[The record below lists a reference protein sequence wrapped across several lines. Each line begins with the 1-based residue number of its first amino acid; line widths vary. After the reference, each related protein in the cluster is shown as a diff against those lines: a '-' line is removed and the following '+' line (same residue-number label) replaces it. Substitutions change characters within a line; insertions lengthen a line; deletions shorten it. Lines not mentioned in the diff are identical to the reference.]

1 MNKTGVL
8 VVKGSNY
15 SISSDENKQQIL
27 LFSEFEAYDNFRK
40 AACGACARHSET

>member
-1 MNKTGVL
+1 MNKTDLL

-15 SISSDENKQQIL
+15 SISFEENKQQIL

-40 AACGACARHSET
+40 AACGAWSRHSET